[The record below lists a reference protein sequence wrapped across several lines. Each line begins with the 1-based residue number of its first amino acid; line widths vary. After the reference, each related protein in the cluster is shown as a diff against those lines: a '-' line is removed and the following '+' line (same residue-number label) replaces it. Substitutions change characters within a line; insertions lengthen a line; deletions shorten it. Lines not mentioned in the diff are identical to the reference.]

1 MVRWTMDHDPDH
13 NPDRSPGHSPG
24 RSPATCAGPHR
35 TTVHARHD
43 PAPQPPVEPALE
55 DCCGNGCTPCIFDL
69 YQDAH
74 DRYEAA
80 LEAWRGRQPPVQ
92 AAGPEGGPG
101 SGG

>member
-1 MVRWTMDHDPDH
+1 MNHDPDRS
-13 NPDRSPGHSPG
+13 PDRSPGHSPG
-24 RSPATCAGPHR
+24 HSPDRNPTPSAVSYRS
-35 TTVHARHD
+35 TVPARHD

-69 YQDAH
+69 YQDAY

-80 LEAWRGRQPPVQ
+80 LEAWRGRQPLAQ
-92 AAGPEGGPG
+92 AAGPEGGTG

>member
-13 NPDRSPGHSPG
+13 SPDRSPGHS
-24 RSPATCAGPHR
+24 A
-35 TTVHARHD
+35 TVHARHD

-69 YQDAH
+69 YQDAY

-80 LEAWRGRQPPVQ
+80 LEAWRGRQPPAQ

-101 SGG
+101 SAG